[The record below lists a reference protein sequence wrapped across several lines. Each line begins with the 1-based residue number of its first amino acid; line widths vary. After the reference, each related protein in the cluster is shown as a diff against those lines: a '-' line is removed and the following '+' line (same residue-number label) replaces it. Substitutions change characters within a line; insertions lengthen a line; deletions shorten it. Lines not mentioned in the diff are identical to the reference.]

1 MTHLGLPSRW
11 IHWVEL
17 ILSSGSSAILL
28 NGVPRKFFKCKRGLR
43 QGDPLSLLL
52 FILAAE
58 LLQVLVNK
66 AADLDLLKR
75 PIPQPSEDFPIVQYM
90 DGTLLILQADA
101 RQLVFLKALL
111 HSFTESTGLHVNY
124 KKS

>member
-1 MTHLGLPSRW
+1 
-11 IHWVEL
+11 
-17 ILSSGSSAILL
+17 LSSGSSTILL
-28 NGVPRKFFKCKRGLR
+28 NGVPGKFFKCKWGLR
-43 QGDPLSLLL
+43 QGDPLSPLL
-52 FILAAE
+52 FVLAAE

>member
-1 MTHLGLPSRW
+1 
-11 IHWVEL
+11 
-17 ILSSGSSAILL
+17 LSSGSSTILL
-28 NGVPRKFFKCKRGLR
+28 NGVLGKFFKCKRGLR
-43 QGDPLSLLL
+43 QGDPLSPLL
-52 FILAAE
+52 FVLAAK

-75 PIPQPSEDFPIVQYM
+75 PILQPSEDFPIVQYI
-90 DGTLLILQADA
+90 DGTLLLLQADG

-111 HSFTESTGLHVNY
+111 HNFAESTGLHVSY

>member
-1 MTHLGLPSRW
+1 
-11 IHWVEL
+11 
-17 ILSSGSSAILL
+17 
-28 NGVPRKFFKCKRGLR
+28 VPRKFFKCKRGLR